1 MSDSLKSAEVS
12 MSNFLQDRP
21 TFVTGGTGLIGGHCI
36 GVDPFYLAKKAQEY
50 GYNHE
55 IILAGRRLNDSMG
68 KYVATEII
76 KLMIKKGTPRKRRK
90 SPDAGHYL

>member
-36 GVDPFYLAKKAQEY
+36 GVDPFYLA
-50 GYNHE
+50 
-55 IILAGRRLNDSMG
+55 
-68 KYVATEII
+68 
-76 KLMIKKGTPRKRRK
+76 
-90 SPDAGHYL
+90 